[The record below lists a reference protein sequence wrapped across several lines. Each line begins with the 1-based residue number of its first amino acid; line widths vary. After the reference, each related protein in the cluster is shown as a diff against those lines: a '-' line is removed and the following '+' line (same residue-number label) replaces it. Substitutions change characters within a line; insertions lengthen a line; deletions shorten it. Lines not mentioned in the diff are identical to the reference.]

1 MSFQDTELFKGI
13 ELNKEEYI
21 GDYWKMR
28 EQFNM
33 LFDVIPSYDETH
45 QREALDYF
53 NNFRVEIS
61 YPNEIKIEGK
71 FIIGKN
77 DIGEYEFDSN
87 ERGDFLINDFL
98 EKDAEQVKSYV
109 IVVMMS
115 LVSCKPLYFFDD
127 FLQDNEKLT
136 IGKMLKN
143 AEYWRIPPK
152 PRKSCK
158 EFDTLVQS
166 REKFKIPIKGGKR
179 KKKRIMRTQR
189 KKRNKRTRRTK
200 RR

>member
-1 MSFQDTELFKGI
+1 MSFQNTDLFKAM
-13 ELNKEEYI
+13 ELNNNEEYI
-21 GDYWKMR
+21 GDYWEMR
-28 EQFNM
+28 EKFDL
-33 LFDVIPSYDETH
+33 LFGAINDITNVNH
-45 QREALDYF
+45 QNQLLDYY

-61 YPNEIKIEGK
+61 YPKHIKIKGK
-71 FIIGKN
+71 FIIRKT
-77 DIGEYEFDSN
+77 DRGEYEFDSN

-127 FLQDNEKLT
+127 FLQDTEKLT

-158 EFDTLVQS
+158 EFDTLVQP
-166 REKFKIPIKGGKR
+166 REKLKRITIKAGTR
-179 KKKRIMRTQR
+179 KKKRIMRTKR
-189 KKRNKRTRRTK
+189 KKRNKRTKLR
-200 RR
+200 